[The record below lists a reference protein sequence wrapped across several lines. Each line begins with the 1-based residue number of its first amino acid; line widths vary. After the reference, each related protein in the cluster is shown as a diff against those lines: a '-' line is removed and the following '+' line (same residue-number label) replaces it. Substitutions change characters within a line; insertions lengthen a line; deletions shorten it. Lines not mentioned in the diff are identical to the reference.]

1 MGDDPPPKPA
11 TTMLISVYDPNQVK
25 GDVFDLAN
33 ATGTLRDDRL
43 PERLRRKIPAIYV
56 QSTDPGDVDDGS
68 IWIIP

>member
-1 MGDDPPPKPA
+1 MVRS
-11 TTMLISVYDPNQVK
+11 IYDPNQVK

-43 PERLRRKIPAIYV
+43 PERLRRQVAAIYI
-56 QSTDPGDVDDGS
+56 QSNDPGDVDDGS